1 MFREPA
7 FAGGEESGRRA
18 FVKRSLDRPVR
29 YGVAVLAVGAA
40 VLVKWLLD
48 PLTAQDTPF
57 LLILGAIM
65 VGAWYGGLGP
75 GLLATALSALAIDY
89 FFLDPKVSFTTVGP
103 ELLDVGAFVVEG
115 VLVCVLTASLRSARD
130 RAEQSTLEAES
141 HQESLRESEERFRL
155 MVEGVKDYA
164 FFMLDPK
171 GCVTTWNEGAER
183 VEGYRAAEILGR
195 HFSVFYTDEEVA
207 AGRPEEK
214 LRAAAEAGRYE
225 EEGPRVRKDGST
237 FWASVVVTAL
247 EDENGNLRG
256 FSKVVQDTTESK
268 HTDEVLRFLV
278 GGSATLASS
287 LDYRTTLS
295 NVAGLAV
302 PALADWCAVD
312 VLDDDGSVERLAV
325 EHSDPAKIALAFELQ
340 ERNPQD
346 PDTTRGVRKVLET
359 GEPDMMAEIPE
370 ELLDQAAVDAEHREM
385 MRKLGLKSYMV
396 VPMVARGRNHGAIT
410 FVSAESGRRYDES
423 DLRLAEELSRRAA
436 LAVDN
441 AKLYEEA
448 QREISDRKVVE
459 ARLKEAEARFRTLV
473 EHIPAITYMEAS
485 DKHAENNAFLYI
497 SPQVEAV
504 LGYPPEEWIS
514 DPHLFRKTIHPDDRE
529 RVLAEDARTNL
540 TGEPFQMEYR
550 QRAKD
555 GRIVWVRDESV
566 LVRDHEGRNPYWLGV
581 QFDITDRREAE
592 EALRQ
597 SEGRYRTVVKQAA
610 EGIFIVD
617 IETKLILEANAAYRN
632 LLGYSAQDM
641 LGLGLTLYDVV
652 AHDRESIDRYVER
665 ILRNR
670 VEFIGERRHR
680 RKDGSLVDVEVGSSV
695 VSYGGGEALCV
706 IVHDITERRRSAE
719 RLQRSLD
726 ALLALYEA
734 GQILGSSLQREEIGS
749 RLLEI
754 ARRVSS
760 LTAAVI
766 AVPNEEGELKI
777 WRSTGL
783 EGLRRDVR
791 FSPEALASR
800 ERVLQTRKHQAVRLP
815 ADADEPYIVGLN
827 LPLVVRDRIIGV
839 LEAYGPESLLERQNE
854 ETLISLANQG
864 ASALENARLY
874 ADLAERENRLQ
885 DLIRRLITAQEEER
899 RKVSYEVHDGLAQT
913 AAGAHQ
919 LLQAFSRRHP
929 PDTEQGR
936 KDLDR
941 VLQLVQQTVGEARYV
956 IADLRPTALDDL
968 GLGAAVRLQVEKI
981 SEEGR
986 EVDYEEALGND
997 RLPTEVETALFRVT
1011 QEALTN
1017 VRKHAPSARV
1027 KIALRQ
1033 SNNGVQLQVRDWGP
1047 GFDPEKA
1054 TDGGGPGERLGLSS
1068 MRERV
1073 ALLGGNLEVRSKPG
1087 EGTEVVAEIPSV
1099 HANGKEG

>member
-1 MFREPA
+1 M
-7 FAGGEESGRRA
+7 
-18 FVKRSLDRPVR
+18 KRSFDGPVR
-29 YGVAVLAVGAA
+29 YGVAALVVGAA

-48 PLTAQDTPF
+48 PLTVQDTPF

-65 VGAWYGGLGP
+65 VAAWYGGLGP
-75 GLLATALSALAIDY
+75 GLLATGLSALATDY
-89 FFLDPKVSFTTVGP
+89 FFLNPKVSFTAFGP
-103 ELLDVGAFVVEG
+103 ELLDLGAFVLEG
-115 VLVCVLTASLRSARD
+115 VLVCVLTSSLRTARD
-130 RAEQSTLEAES
+130 RAEHSTLEARR
-141 HQESLRESEERFRL
+141 HQERVRESEERFRL

-171 GCVTTWNEGAER
+171 GCVATWNEGAER
-183 VEGYRAAEILGR
+183 VEGYRASEILGR

-256 FSKVVQDTTESK
+256 FSKVVQDVTERK
-268 HTDEVLRFLV
+268 HADDVLRFLAES
-278 GGSATLASS
+278 SATLASS
-287 LDYRTTLS
+287 LDYRTTLA

-302 PALADWCAVD
+302 PTLADWCAVD
-312 VLDDDGSVERLAV
+312 VLDEHGSVERLAV
-325 EHSDPAKIALAFELQ
+325 EHSDPEKVALAFGLQ
-340 ERNPQD
+340 ERNPPD
-346 PDTTRGVRKVLET
+346 PDASRGVRKVLQT
-359 GEPDMMAEIPE
+359 GEPDMMEEIPE
-370 ELLDQAAVDAEHREM
+370 ELLDQIAVDAEHREM

-396 VPMVARGRNHGAIT
+396 VPMIARGRMHGAIT
-410 FVSAESGRRYDES
+410 LVSAESGRRYDES
-423 DLRLAEELSRRAA
+423 DLRLAEELAGRAA

-441 AKLYEEA
+441 ARLYEEA
-448 QREISDRKVVE
+448 QREISDRKGAE
-459 ARLKEAEARFRTLV
+459 TRLKEAEARFRTLV
-473 EHIPAITYMEAS
+473 EHIPAMTYMEAA
-485 DKHAENNAFLYI
+485 DKGAESNAFLYV
-497 SPQVEAV
+497 SPQIEAV
-504 LGYPPEEWIS
+504 LGYTPEEWVS
-514 DPHLFRKTIHPDDRE
+514 DPMLFRKTLHPEDRE
-529 RVLAEDARTNL
+529 RVLTEDARTNI

-550 QRAKD
+550 QQAKD
-555 GRIVWVRDESV
+555 GRVVWVRDESV
-566 LVRDHEGRNPYWLGV
+566 LVRDHVGGNPYWLGV

-617 IETKLILEANAAYRN
+617 LETKLILEANAAYRD

-652 AHDRESIDRYVER
+652 AHDRQSIDRYVER
-665 ILRNR
+665 ILQNR

-680 RKDGSLVDVEVGSSV
+680 RKDGSLVHVEVGSSV
-695 VSYGGGEALCV
+695 ISYGGGEALCV

-749 RLLEI
+749 RLLDI

-766 AVPNEEGELKI
+766 AVPDDEGELKV

-783 EGLRRDVR
+783 EELRRDVR
-791 FSPEALASR
+791 FSQEALASR
-800 ERVLQTRKHQAVRLP
+800 QRVLETRKHQAVRMSQPGDGAAPL
-815 ADADEPYIVGLN
+815 VGLN
-827 LPLVVRDRIIGV
+827 LPLLVRDRIIGV
-839 LEAYGPESLLERQNE
+839 FEAYGPESLLERQNE

-885 DLIRRLITAQEEER
+885 DLIRKLITAQEEER

-929 PDTEQGR
+929 PDSEQGR

-986 EVDYEEALGND
+986 EVDYEEDLGSG

-1017 VRKHAPSARV
+1017 VRKHAPAARV
-1027 KIALRQ
+1027 KIALRR
-1033 SNNGVQLQVRDWGP
+1033 SNTGVELQVRDWGP

-1099 HANGKEG
+1099 NGKGR

>member
-1 MFREPA
+1 MWVTRCVVEGNA
-7 FAGGEESGRRA
+7 IARQGTRWRRRWRRNRRRQDRGTGGKGKRA
-18 FVKRSLDRPVR
+18 YGKSERPRCRPGVGTTRLRFSVKRSPDTALR
-29 YGVAVLAVGAA
+29 YGVAILAVGAA
-40 VLVKWLLD
+40 VLVKWWLD
-48 PLTAQDTPF
+48 PLTVQDTPF
-57 LLILGAIM
+57 LLILGAI
-65 VGAWYGGLGP
+65 VIGAWYGGLGP

-89 FFLDPKVSFTTVGP
+89 LFLVPRVSFAAVGP
-103 ELLDVGAFVVEG
+103 ELLDLGAFVVEG
-115 VLVCVLTASLRSARD
+115 ILVCVLTASLRSARD
-130 RAEQSTLEAES
+130 RAEGSALEAQR
-141 HQESLRESEERFRL
+141 HQENLREGEERFRFL
-155 MVEGVKDYA
+155 
-164 FFMLDPK
+164 
-171 GCVTTWNEGAER
+171 
-183 VEGYRAAEILGR
+183 AASG
-195 HFSVFYTDEEVA
+195 
-207 AGRPEEK
+207 
-214 LRAAAEAGRYE
+214 
-225 EEGPRVRKDGST
+225 
-237 FWASVVVTAL
+237 
-247 EDENGNLRG
+247 
-256 FSKVVQDTTESK
+256 
-268 HTDEVLRFLV
+268 
-278 GGSATLASS
+278 ATLTSS
-287 LDYRTTLS
+287 LDYRTTLA

-340 ERNPQD
+340 ERNPSN
-346 PDTTRGVRKVLET
+346 PDTVRGARKVLQT
-359 GEPDMMAEIPE
+359 GQSDMMAEIPE
-370 ELLDQAAVDAEHREM
+370 ELLDQIAVDAEHREM

-396 VPMVARGRNHGAIT
+396 VPMLARGRNHGAIT
-410 FVSAESGRRYDES
+410 FVSAETGRRYNDT
-423 DLRLAEELSRRAA
+423 DLTLAEELAGRAA

-459 ARLKEAEARFRTLV
+459 DRLKEAEARFRTLV
-473 EHIPAITYMEAS
+473 EHIPATTYMEAA
-485 DKHAENNAFLYI
+485 DKHAKNNAFLYVG
-497 SPQVEAV
+497 PQIEAV
-504 LGYPPEEWIS
+504 LGYAPEEWIS
-514 DPHLFRKTIHPDDRE
+514 DPLLFRKTLHPDDRE
-529 RVLAEDARTNL
+529 RVLTEDARTNI

-550 QRAKD
+550 QQAKD
-555 GRIVWVRDESV
+555 GRVVWVRDESV
-566 LVRDHEGRNPYWLGV
+566 LVRDHEGGKPYWLGV

-617 IETKLILEANAAYRN
+617 LETKLILEANAAYRN

-652 AHDRESIDRYVER
+652 AHDRQSIDRYVER
-665 ILRNR
+665 ILQNR

-680 RKDGSLVDVEVGSSV
+680 RKDGSLVYVEVGSSV

-734 GQILGSSLQREEIGS
+734 GQILGYSLQRDEIGS

-754 ARRVSS
+754 ARRVSN

-766 AVPNEEGELKI
+766 AVPDEEGELRI
-777 WRSTGL
+777 WRSSGL
-783 EGLRRDVR
+783 EGLRPGAR
-791 FSPEALASR
+791 FTPEALFAR
-800 ERVLQTRKHQAVRLP
+800 QRVLQTRKHQAVRLP
-815 ADADEPYIVGLN
+815 GDADEPYLVGLN
-827 LPLVVRDRIIGV
+827 LPLLVRDRIIGV

-885 DLIRRLITAQEEER
+885 DLIRKLITAQEEER

-929 PDTEQGR
+929 PDSEQGR

-941 VLQLVQQTVGEARYV
+941 VLELVQQTVGEARYV

-981 SEEGR
+981 SEEGC
-986 EVDYEEALGND
+986 EVDYEEALGNE

-1017 VRKHAPSARV
+1017 VRKHAPAARV
-1027 KIALRQ
+1027 KISLRHA
-1033 SNNGVQLQVRDWGP
+1033 NNGVELQVRDWGP

-1099 HANGKEG
+1099 LANGKGG